1 MIRVLIVDDSAVL
14 RQSTRL
20 ILQSDA
26 ELQVVGE
33 ASNGLE
39 AIALADKLR
48 PDVITMDL
56 NMPKMDGF
64 AAIREIMAE
73 HPAPIVVVTGAD
85 LEHETRLAAQAS
97 KLGAISVLQRP
108 AGAGHAGYQTFA
120 GKLIAQVK
128 LMSAVKVIR
137 RSKEI
142 GTHSVS
148 PALHATRP
156 TEIIA
161 IGSSTGGP
169 AALHRILSALPA
181 NFVTPILVVQH
192 ISFGFV
198 QGLAS
203 WLDAACSLKVKVGC
217 QGERIEPGH
226 VYIAPDGSHLQT
238 DRFGKMLLSQTDPV
252 TGFRPSITPLF
263 ESVARNSG
271 PAAIGVIL
279 TGMGADGAVG
289 MLALRAAG
297 AITVAQNE
305 ASCVVFGMPKEAI
318 ALGAVQHIVPL
329 DRIAPVLT
337 EMCTRELK
345 T

>member
-85 LEHETRLAAQAS
+85 LEHETRLAAQAA

-108 AGAGHAGYQTFA
+108 AGMGHAGYQGFA
-120 GKLIAQVK
+120 TKLIEQVK

-142 GTHSVS
+142 GTHSASVA
-148 PALHATRP
+148 PHLPRP
-156 TEIIA
+156 VPTQCHSERSEESLLQRRDSHLPWRA
-161 IGSSTGGP
+161 VPGSS
-169 AALHRILSALPA
+169 HRL
-181 NFVTPILVVQH
+181 
-192 ISFGFV
+192 
-198 QGLAS
+198 
-203 WLDAACSLKVKVGC
+203 
-217 QGERIEPGH
+217 
-226 VYIAPDGSHLQT
+226 
-238 DRFGKMLLSQTDPV
+238 
-252 TGFRPSITPLF
+252 
-263 ESVARNSG
+263 
-271 PAAIGVIL
+271 
-279 TGMGADGAVG
+279 
-289 MLALRAAG
+289 
-297 AITVAQNE
+297 
-305 ASCVVFGMPKEAI
+305 
-318 ALGAVQHIVPL
+318 
-329 DRIAPVLT
+329 LT
-337 EMCTRELK
+337 ETQPLLRMTTCDLLCLPVSLFPCLQ
-345 T
+345 